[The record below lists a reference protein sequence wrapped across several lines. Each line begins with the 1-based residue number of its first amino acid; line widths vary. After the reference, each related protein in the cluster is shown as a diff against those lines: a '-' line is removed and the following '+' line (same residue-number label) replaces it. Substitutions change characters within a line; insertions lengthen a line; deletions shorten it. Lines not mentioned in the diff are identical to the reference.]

1 MQIVGEMIPSHV
13 SVGLQHER
21 EKQGACNSLEKSYK
35 IDMAAGEEMVKIRD
49 FGCNKE

>member
-1 MQIVGEMIPSHV
+1 MMQIVGEMIPPQV

-35 IDMAAGEEMVKIRD
+35 IDMAEGK
-49 FGCNKE
+49 KW